1 MAVEVRRR
9 LIDAVAYVVALRLCA
24 VSIRLAPGVK
34 NVPEVFA
41 HFADDGPPTLLPLQ
55 RFVILSGDLAEVV
68 QLGIDW
74 DSVVQERRIKPFG
87 QDVVQVRQVET
98 AFRGSRGLIVVPGE
112 SC

>member
-74 DSVVQERRIKPFG
+74 DSVVPDLIG
-87 QDVVQVRQVET
+87 QVRQVET